1 MITPYMDLNKA
12 RLVLNAFFMSQLNY
26 CQLVWMC
33 HNRTKNKVNSFMKDA
48 FDEKSSFEEL
58 LDITSSASI
67 HDRNLR
73 NISWHFT
80 DCHEWIF
87 TIRHQNQYNI
97 INWTYSDVP
106 KVRTVN
112 HGSESVRYL
121 SPKIWE
127 IIPTHAKELDNINK
141 FKVAIKN
148 WKLESCP
155 CRPCKVYLQNIG
167 CI

>member
-73 NISWHFT
+73 NISWYFT